1 MIESCWNFL
10 GSYYGF
16 FSPIYHQGELGQ
28 DFGIP
33 ALHLSSACIFSPN
46 VVFDVWLLSL
56 LLFTTRYTHTYIYTV
71 YTHIYIYTLYIYI
84 YTLYIYIYINKY
96 TEIYTYI
103 HTYVRTYIHTYV
115 RTYIHTCMP
124 GLPGLP
130 GPPKC
135 SIPQGRHDA
144 TRKPWAYRARGSWWH
159 HWSKVLLRR
168 CAL

>member
-56 LLFTTRYTHTYIYTV
+56 LLFTTRYTHTYIYTQYTHIHI
-71 YTHIYIYTLYIYI
+71 YTHIYI
-84 YTLYIYIYINKY
+84 YIYIYINKY

-103 HTYVRTYIHTYV
+103 HTYVHTYV
-115 RTYIHTCMP
+115 RTYVRTYVHTYMHARFARFARS
-124 GLPGLP
+124 
-130 GPPKC
+130 PK
-135 SIPQGRHDA
+135 
-144 TRKPWAYRARGSWWH
+144 
-159 HWSKVLLRR
+159 V
-168 CAL
+168 

>member
-1 MIESCWNFL
+1 MIESCWTFL

-56 LLFTTRYTHTYIYTV
+56 LLFTTRYTHT
-71 YTHIYIYTLYIYI
+71 HIYSIHTYVYIYI
-84 YTLYIYIYINKY
+84 HNIYIYINKY

-103 HTYVRTYIHTYV
+103 HTYVRTYV
-115 RTYIHTCMP
+115 
-124 GLPGLP
+124 
-130 GPPKC
+130 PKC
-135 SIPQGRHDA
+135 SIPQGHHDA

-159 HWSKVLLRR
+159 H
-168 CAL
+168 